1 MASFRIVF
9 FREHEGNV
17 PFLDWFSDLSD
28 KARDKVLVRLE
39 RLVEMGPR
47 LRRPEAG
54 YLGNSIYELRIKHL
68 GVNHRV
74 LYFFHKRSAVV
85 ISHGFFKQ
93 RAKVPAIEWQ
103 RASSRRQAFRE
114 NPTAHTHEE

>member
-9 FREHEGNV
+9 FREQGGDV

-28 KARDKVLVRLE
+28 KAKDKVLVRLE
-39 RLVEMGPR
+39 RLAAMGPR
-47 LRRPEAG
+47 LRRPEAD

-74 LYFFHKRSAVV
+74 LYFFHERSAVV

-93 RAKVPAIEWQ
+93 RAKVPPIEWQ
-103 RASSRRQAFRE
+103 RASNRRQAFRK